1 MFIFKFVVTKLIFF
15 LTQNTFWLFFFKKNK
30 HMLKYLQFSL
40 FLICFLSFSQ
50 NKTSILTP
58 FEKGNGNQS
67 TTYEECIFFYQ
78 NLANNYSNIQ
88 ILEKGKTD
96 SGKSLHIVVFSEN
109 NNFDFDQ
116 DKAIVLVNN
125 GIHPGEPDGIDA
137 SMMLLRDL
145 ATSKIKIP
153 KNTLVVVIPI
163 YNIDGMLNRN
173 SSSRANQNGPEA
185 YGFRGNGRNY
195 DLNRDFIKSDTK
207 NSRSFQE
214 LFRSINP
221 DVFLDNHVSNGA
233 DYQYTFTCIATQHER
248 LGTTLGNYF
257 TNEFFPDIVKSMNQK
272 KIDVVPYVNVHS
284 TTPDQGFEQFT
295 DTPRYATGYST
306 LFNTL
311 GFVPE
316 THMLKSFKERVKV
329 TYEFMVSVINYTDD
343 NWDKIKKI
351 RKESYNDYQEGSNY
365 PIDWAIDSTKVS
377 YIDFKGFEGKN
388 KPSDISGK
396 DRLYYDRSKPFTKKI
411 PFYGNYKP
419 TKFITIPK
427 SYIIPQSQWQIIDL
441 LKLNKIQYSIIQND
455 TLIEVET
462 YKIDS
467 YQTSK
472 SPYEGHYVHYN
483 TKISKNIKK
492 VKFNSGDYIFLSNQP
507 GVKYLLETLEPEA
520 IDSYF
525 NWNFFDAILQQKE
538 WYSAYVFEDL
548 AMDILKQ
555 NPILKESFE
564 KKKMEEAKFAESGSA
579 QLDWIYRNSIYFES
593 SYLTYPVYRVL
604 K

>member
-1 MFIFKFVVTKLIFF
+1 
-15 LTQNTFWLFFFKKNK
+15 
-30 HMLKYLQFSL
+30 MLKFIQFSL
-40 FLICFLSFSQ
+40 FLACFISFSQ
-50 NKTSILTP
+50 NKSFILTP

-67 TTYEECIFFYQ
+67 TTYEECISFYQ
-78 NLANNYSNIQ
+78 NLANNYSSIQ

-109 NNFDFDQ
+109 KNFDFDQ

-145 ATSKIKIP
+145 ATSKIKVP
-153 KNTLVVVIPI
+153 KNTLVVVIPV

-173 SSSRANQNGPEA
+173 SSSRANQNGPET

-214 LFRSINP
+214 LFTSINP

-284 TTPDQGFEQFT
+284 TTPDQGYEQFT
-295 DTPRYATGYST
+295 DTPRYATGYSS

-329 TYEFMVSVINYTDD
+329 TYEFMISVINYTDA

-351 RKESYNDYQEGSNY
+351 RMESYNDYQQGTNY

-377 YIDFKGFEGKN
+377 YIDFKGFEGLK

-441 LKLNKIQYSIIQND
+441 LKLNKMQFTLIQKD

-462 YKIDS
+462 YKIDN

-483 TKISKNIKK
+483 TKISKSNKK
-492 VKFNSGDYIFLSNQP
+492 VKFNSGDYIFFSNQT

-520 IDSYF
+520 VDSYF
-525 NWNFFDAILQQKE
+525 NWNFFDTILQQKE

-548 AMDILKQ
+548 ATDILKQ
-555 NPILKESFE
+555 NPILKENFK
-564 KKKMEEAKFAESGSA
+564 KKKMEEPKFAESGSA

>member
-1 MFIFKFVVTKLIFF
+1 MRFLKL
-15 LTQNTFWLFFFKKNK
+15 
-30 HMLKYLQFSL
+30 
-40 FLICFLSFSQ
+40 LIVLLSISSFGQ
-50 NKTSILTP
+50 NKILFPTP

-67 TTYEECIFFYQ
+67 TTYNECIQYYQ
-78 NLANNYSNIQ
+78 DLDASYATIQ
-88 ILEKGKTD
+88 MIEKGKTD
-96 SGKSLHIVVFSEN
+96 SGKPLHIVIFSEN
-109 NNFDFDQ
+109 KNFDVNQ
-116 DKAIVLVNN
+116 NKAIVLVNN

-137 SMMLLRDL
+137 SMMLMRDL
-145 ATSKIKIP
+145 AIAKIKVP
-153 KNTLVVVIPI
+153 KNTLVVVIPV

-173 SSSRANQNGPEA
+173 TSSRANQNGPEE
-185 YGFRGNGRNY
+185 YGFRGNARNF

-248 LGTTLGNYF
+248 LGSKLGNYF
-257 TNEFFPDIVKSMNQK
+257 INEFYPSIVQSMKQK

-284 TTPDQGFEQFT
+284 TTPDKGFEQFT
-295 DTPRYATGYST
+295 DTPRYATGYTT

-329 TYEFMVSVINYTDD
+329 TYEFMVSVINYTDA
-343 NWDKIKKI
+343 NWQKIKNI
-351 RKESYNDYQEGSNY
+351 RSESHNEYTAGTHY
-365 PIDWAIDSTKVS
+365 PMDWTIDSTKVS

-388 KPSDISGK
+388 KPSDVSGK
-396 DRLYYDRSKPFTKKI
+396 DRLFYDRSKPFTKKI

-419 TKFITIPK
+419 SKFVSVPK
-427 SYIIPQSQWQIIDL
+427 AYVIPQSQWQVLDL
-441 LKLNKIQYSIIQND
+441 LKLNKIEHTQLQKD
-455 TLIEVET
+455 TLIEVES

-472 SPYEGHYVHYN
+472 SPYEGHYGHYN
-483 TKISKNIKK
+483 TKISKKTEK
-492 VKFNSGDYIFLSNQP
+492 LKFVAGDYVFSTNQP
-507 GVKYLLETLEPEA
+507 AVKYLLETLEPEA
-520 IDSYF
+520 VDSYF

-538 WYSAYVFEDL
+538 YFSSYVFEDVAKDL
-548 AMDILKQ
+548 LDKNPTLKS
-555 NPILKESFE
+555 EF
-564 KKKMEEAKFAESGSA
+564 EAKKQSDKAFSDSGSA
-579 QLDWIYRNSIYFES
+579 QLDWIYKHSDYYEKS
-593 SYLTYPVYRVL
+593 HLQYPVYRII